1 MWIVIFLGGWLL
13 ASLVISPVI
22 GRFVLTH
29 LKINDEAEAHNTRTR
44 DLALDRQASN
54 IAALEQGTGKARLTP
69 N

>member
-22 GRFVLTH
+22 GRFILTH
-29 LKINDEAEAHNTRTR
+29 LKINDDAEALNSSRAR
-44 DLALDRQASN
+44 DAVLERQAV
-54 IAALEQGTGKARLTP
+54 AALEQGSGKARLKP